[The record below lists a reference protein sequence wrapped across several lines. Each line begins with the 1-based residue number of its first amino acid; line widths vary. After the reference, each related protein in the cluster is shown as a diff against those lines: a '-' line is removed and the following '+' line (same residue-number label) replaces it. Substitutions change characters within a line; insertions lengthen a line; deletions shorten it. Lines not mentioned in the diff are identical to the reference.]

1 MQQQVRPLSG
11 CTNGGV
17 GKSFPFE
24 REVLASNPRAPPP
37 KAQNPN
43 PDTPHRRTAAPPSR
57 LTDGRT
63 FFAAPQMNASTFA
76 GAAIEVTAEDMEEVN
91 SAVSMVELAII
102 QEGKGGFDMR
112 PEDRRKDF
120 YDTLASYLASA
131 MKGLPVVEH
140 TMGEVTIHGQKE
152 YTVHYPIVMVTPETR
167 AALLGPKPHALHEL
181 RYAVHRTTPL
191 GSDKTERT
199 CKVYVCDAANIWEL
213 PGLRRASIDPKLPPG
228 TPPPGVVAKCWVNN
242 PRRCRIAARPFR
254 NSAGMELYADLCA
267 TIDTLNGNGKFGAQ
281 AIGDGPSPIT
291 LHPIKSYIPTFL
303 HVGEPVPTSGPMGI
317 SGYCITMWIIS
328 TDAPAETAADPAHF
342 GGLLLPSTL
351 LHPSV
356 IALVDKE
363 GGGGKVTQP
372 LYTAPCADLR
382 AKRIVHDGTA
392 VRWTL
397 PTLTGVCW
405 CC

>member
-1 MQQQVRPLSG
+1 MP
-11 CTNGGV
+11 
-17 GKSFPFE
+17 
-24 REVLASNPRAPPP
+24 
-37 KAQNPN
+37 
-43 PDTPHRRTAAPPSR
+43 
-57 LTDGRT
+57 
-63 FFAAPQMNASTFA
+63 
-76 GAAIEVTAEDMEEVN
+76 AIRD
-91 SAVSMVELAII
+91 
-102 QEGKGGFDMR
+102 
-112 PEDRRKDF
+112 
-120 YDTLASYLASA
+120 
-131 MKGLPVVEH
+131 
-140 TMGEVTIHGQKE
+140 
-152 YTVHYPIVMVTPETR
+152 
-167 AALLGPKPHALHEL
+167 ALLGPQPHVLHEL
-181 RYAVHRTTPL
+181 RYSVHRTTPL

-199 CKVYVCDAANIWEL
+199 CKVYVCNAAKIWEL

-228 TPPPGVVAKCWVNN
+228 APPPGVVAKCWVNN

-328 TDAPAETAADPAHF
+328 TDAPTETAADPAHF

-397 PTLTGVCW
+397 PTLTGGTVRIPSTPLLNLHIAPNSAAWRMGGANDTYLAPARRGSTENRADQRKIQKARRTTADPDMMDVVIATLDDAWGPRRLKGCARRSRTGSAPPLPSRRRRRLGISPAVPKISNSQPFPI
-405 CC
+405 C